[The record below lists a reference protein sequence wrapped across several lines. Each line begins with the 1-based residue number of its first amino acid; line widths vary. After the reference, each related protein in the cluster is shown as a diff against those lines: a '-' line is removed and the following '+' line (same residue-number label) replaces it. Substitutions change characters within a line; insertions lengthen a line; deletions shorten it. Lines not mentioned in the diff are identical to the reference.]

1 LPLVKIEIIGPKD
14 EAYKT
19 AVLDGVHDALVH
31 ALEIPQ
37 DDRNQRLYV
46 LDPENFER
54 RPGRTDR
61 FVVIEIFLFAGR
73 SKDAKKKLY
82 SRIVDNLGKRP
93 GITPEDILI
102 VLNEQPLENWGVRGG
117 KPADEVDLGFN
128 VNV

>member
-1 LPLVKIEIIGPKD
+1 
-14 EAYKT
+14 
-19 AVLDGVHDALVH
+19 VLDGVHDALVH